1 MLGTIISHYK
11 LLDVLGSGGMGVV
24 YRAEDTRLGRQVAL
38 KYLPAEAARDPQMV
52 ARFVREARS
61 ASALNHPNIC
71 TIYEVDEFEGQHFIT
86 MELLEGQTLRQ
97 RIAEGPLPFETV
109 VEIATEIAD
118 ALEAAHQ
125 RGIVHRDI
133 KPANIFL
140 TNRGEAKV
148 LDFGLAKLETRKLAG
163 SVAST
168 TTAYDYDSQLT
179 SPGQALGTVAYMSPE
194 QARGETL
201 DARSDLFSLG
211 VVLYE
216 MATGQPAFP
225 GATSAVIFDAILNRE
240 PVRPSRSNTR
250 LSPVFDNVIAKLL
263 EKDYRFRYQNA
274 ADLIADLRRMQRDS
288 GSTKAPTAPR
298 TKPRKSGRTIDSLAV
313 LPFQNATGSA
323 DLDYAG
329 DDLAEGLIDALSPTP
344 KLRVVPR
351 SKAFRYRDQ
360 GDDTQR
366 VGRELGV
373 KAVLTG
379 RITLRG
385 DTLFVRAEL
394 IDVGKDSQL
403 WGAQVSRPSNDLAE
417 IQEEIAKQVR
427 DKLQGPSSAGSK
439 LSKSLVAQSSAGLN
453 KEAYQLY
460 VRATHHSNKWTQE
473 GIQYAIDLCRQAI
486 DIDPTY
492 AQPYASMAQSY
503 AVLTVVGRGDTD
515 HALRQA
521 KANARKALELDET
534 LSEAH
539 AALGFTAVMDFNLAE
554 GLREGRRAVELNPN
568 LGMGYYVEAQ
578 SLACLGHVEEGV
590 ERIRAG
596 YEVDPLMAPVNYN
609 YGLLLYYAHRWEQ
622 AELQM
627 RRTLEINPNF
637 AMAQAMLG
645 VVQARSGKFQ
655 EAMAQIKEFMANT
668 PEGVWE
674 LLQAYVAA
682 LAGDRDLVARIM
694 AKHSGSNRAA
704 AAYFS
709 GTIYGTLGDLDKGF
723 AELARAREL
732 RFGVL
737 SSAAV
742 NPALEPFRKD
752 PRWPAFLKSLNLG
765 VEVAPSQEHSV

>member
-1 MLGTIISHYK
+1 MLGTTISHYK

-24 YRAEDTRLGRQVAL
+24 YRAEDTRLGRHVAL

-52 ARFVREARS
+52 ARFIREARS

-86 MELLEGQTLRQ
+86 MELLEGQTLRE
-97 RIAEGPLPFETV
+97 RIAEGPLP
-109 VEIATEIAD
+109 VESAVEMAMEIAD
-118 ALEAAHQ
+118 ALDAAHE

-140 TNRGEAKV
+140 THRGEAKV

-163 SVAST
+163 AVAST
-168 TTAYDYDSQLT
+168 TAASDYDSQLT

-216 MATGQPAFP
+216 MATGQPAFA

-240 PVRPSRSNTR
+240 PARPSRFNTR
-250 LSPVFDNVIAKLL
+250 LSPAFDHIVAKLL
-263 EKDYRFRYQNA
+263 EKDCRFRYQNA
-274 ADLIADLRRMQRDS
+274 ADLIADLRRLQRDS
-288 GSTKAPTAPR
+288 GSAKTPAAPKAKA
-298 TKPRKSGRTIDSLAV
+298 RKSGRTIDSLAV
-313 LPFQNATGSA
+313 LPFENATGSA

-329 DDLAEGLIDALSPTP
+329 DDIAEGLIDALSPTP

-360 GDDTQR
+360 SDDSQR

-373 KAVLTG
+373 KAILSG
-379 RITLRG
+379 RLTLRG

-394 IDVGKDSQL
+394 IDVAKDSQL
-403 WGAQVSRPSNDLAE
+403 WGAQVSRPSNDLLE

-427 DKLQGPSSAGSK
+427 EKLLGASSVGSK
-439 LSKSLVAQSSAGLN
+439 LSKAVPAHSTGLN

-460 VRATHHSNKWTQE
+460 ARATHHANKWTQE
-473 GIQYAIDLCRQAI
+473 GIQYAIELCRQAI

-503 AVLTVVGRGDTD
+503 AVLTIVGRGDND

-521 KANARKALELDET
+521 KASARRALELDET

-539 AALGFTAVMDFNLAE
+539 AALGFTAMMDFNLAE

-578 SLACLGHVEEGV
+578 SLACLGHVEKGV

-609 YGLLLYYAHRWEQ
+609 YGLLLYYAHRWTD

-637 AMAQAMLG
+637 AMAQAMRG
-645 VVQARSGKFQ
+645 VVLARSGKFQ
-655 EAMAQIKEFMANT
+655 EAKAQIKEFMGNT

-682 LAGDRDLVARIM
+682 LAGDRDLATTIM
-694 AKHSGSNRAA
+694 AKHAGSNRAA
-704 AAYFS
+704 AAYFTA
-709 GTIYGTLGDLDKGF
+709 TIYGALGDLDKGF
-723 AELARAREL
+723 EELERAREL
-732 RFGVL
+732 RFGIL

-742 NPALEPFRKD
+742 NPSMEPFRKD

-765 VEVAPSQEHSV
+765 TI

>member
-1 MLGTIISHYK
+1 MLGTVISHYK
-11 LLDVLGSGGMGVV
+11 LVDVLGSGGMGVV
-24 YRAEDTRLGRQVAL
+24 YRAEDLRLGRQVAL
-38 KYLPAEAARDPQMV
+38 KYLPAEAARDPQLV

-71 TIYEVDEFEGQHFIT
+71 TIYEVDEFEGHHFIT
-86 MELLEGQTLRQ
+86 MELLEGQTLRE
-97 RIAEGPLPFETV
+97 RIAEGPVP
-109 VEIATEIAD
+109 VEIVIETAIEIAD
-118 ALEAAHQ
+118 ALETAHQ

-133 KPANIFL
+133 KPANVFL
-140 TNRGEAKV
+140 TTRGEAKV
-148 LDFGLAKLETRKLAG
+148 LDFGLAKLDVRKLAG
-163 SVAST
+163 AVAST
-168 TTAYDYDSQLT
+168 TAGADNDSQLT

-225 GATSAVIFDAILNRE
+225 GATSAVIFDAIFNRE
-240 PVRPSRSNTR
+240 PARPSRFNTR
-250 LSPVFDNVIAKLL
+250 ISPAFDNVIAKLL
-263 EKDYRFRYQNA
+263 EKDCRFRYQNA
-274 ADLIADLRRMQRDS
+274 ADLIADLRRLQRDS
-288 GSTKAPTAPR
+288 GLIKAPASSR
-298 TKPRKSGRTIDSLAV
+298 TKTRKPSRAIDSLAV
-313 LPFQNATGSA
+313 LPFENATGST

-351 SKAFRYRDQ
+351 SKAFRYRGQAEDAQ
-360 GDDTQR
+360 H

-373 KAVLTG
+373 RAILSG

-385 DTLFVRAEL
+385 DTLLVRAEL
-394 IDVGKDSQL
+394 IDVAKDAQM
-403 WGAQVSRPSNDLAE
+403 WGAQITRASNDLLE
-417 IQEEIAKQVR
+417 IQEEITRLVR
-427 DKLQGPSSAGSK
+427 ERLQGPSSAGSR
-439 LSKSLVAQSSAGLN
+439 LSKSMPARSSTGLN
-453 KEAYQLY
+453 KEAHQLY
-460 VRATHHSNKWTQE
+460 VRATHHANKWTQE

-492 AQPYASMAQSY
+492 PQPYAIMAQSY
-503 AVLTVVGRGDTD
+503 AVLTVVGRVDTE
-515 HALRQA
+515 HAFRQA

-539 AALGFTAVMDFNLAE
+539 AALGFTHVMDFNLAE
-554 GLREGRRAVELNPN
+554 ALREGKRAVELNPN
-568 LGMGYYVEAQ
+568 LGMGYYVHAQ
-578 SLACLGHVEEGV
+578 ALACLGNVDQAV
-590 ERIRAG
+590 ERIREG

-609 YGLLLYYAHRWEQ
+609 YGLLLYYAHRWSE

-627 RRTLEINPNF
+627 RRTLELNPSF

-645 VVQARSGKFQ
+645 VVLARSGKFK
-655 EAMAQIKEFMANT
+655 EALAQIQEFMKNT

-682 LAGDRDLVARIM
+682 LAGDRDLVESIM
-694 AKHSGSNRAA
+694 AKHASSNRAA
-704 AAYFS
+704 ATYFA
-709 GTIYGTLGDLDKGF
+709 GTIYGALGDLDKGF
-723 AELARAREL
+723 VELGRARDL

-765 VEVAPSQEHSV
+765 AEVAR